1 MAALRWSSAWKI
13 STREMQAAR
22 AKFAFVLLSVAI
34 GVAALTGVRSFSS
47 SFRRT
52 LLTEARTIM
61 AADLAARMSTSPS
74 SSEQQQLDAMKQQG
88 VQMTQVTEMISM
100 AAANSGNPV
109 LVSIKAVDPAAY
121 PYYGSVTLEPAGSLR
136 KVLTDES
143 VVVAPELLIRT
154 QTNVGDSLRLNG
166 KEFRI
171 AAVIREE
178 PDRLSNSM
186 GIGLRVMM
194 TQQGMQSTGL
204 FAPNGNYTRRYL
216 FTLPVRSDSAVAAAK
231 KQLEAALPQALIS
244 DYREASPAL
253 TQGLDRATDLLS
265 LMSLV
270 AMVLGAIGV
279 GMSMR
284 AHLQQR
290 MDSIAIMK
298 SLGASSAQIIKI
310 YLLQTLLL
318 GAVGALLGVLL
329 GLGVQI
335 TLPLILEKLIHVAP
349 AFHLEPGA
357 IATGFAT
364 GLLTTLLF
372 TLPPLLDIRSV
383 RPASIFRRAVE
394 NGGSTSAY
402 TALDFRGF
410 RRFVHW
416 LDSLPR
422 RTTAWAR
429 QHRLQIVAGLILFAG
444 LAGIA
449 TILSDSALV
458 GRWFVVGLA
467 VTVGTALGMAALLL
481 VALRA
486 ILRGTRLR
494 LPQVVRQGFANLY
507 RPGNQTAAVLAALG
521 TGVMLVASVFF
532 FQHAIVTDLRL
543 TSGNNLPNIFLM
555 GITPDQ
561 VDGMRSLLATQPGV
575 RGTPDMIPAIAAHI
589 VSINGVAAKDVKL
602 KNYPRRMMQRV
613 QLSWSDP
620 LPPGIKVLKGSWWP
634 AGTKATQL
642 AIGPKEAE
650 RLGMQLGSHI
660 VFGVEDQQIDAVVS
674 TIIQSDGQHGAS
686 RVEFLLPQAALA
698 GLPAMWFGGVHVD
711 PPQVAGVQRALY
723 AAYPSVT
730 VIDVADA
737 METIRTMVL
746 QITHI
751 VQFLAAFSIF
761 AGVVVLASSV
771 AGTRYRRL
779 REIVVLKTL
788 GATRARIATI
798 FSVEFAVLGL
808 LAGSIGV
815 IFATLLTRVLLPK
828 MNIDFHVQWGAA
840 VLTVVLAM
848 IVTNGAG
855 WVASFRLLGQKPL
868 QVLREE

>member
-13 STREMQAAR
+13 STREMHAAR
-22 AKFAFVLLSVAI
+22 AKFVFVLLSVAI
-34 GVAALTGVRSFSS
+34 GVAALTGVRSFSA
-47 SFRRT
+47 SFRRS

-61 AADLAARMSTSPS
+61 AADLSARMAAAPGT
-74 SSEQQQLDAMKQQG
+74 SEQRQLDAMAQG
-88 VQMTQVTEMISM
+88 GMQMTQVTEMISM
-100 AAANSGNPV
+100 ASPANSNNPV
-109 LVSIKAVDPAAY
+109 LVSLKAVDPTRY
-121 PYYGSVTLEPAGSLR
+121 PFYGTVKLEPAGALSQ
-136 KVLTDES
+136 VLTDDS

-166 KEFRI
+166 KAFRI
-171 AAVIREE
+171 AATIRDE

-194 TQQGMQSTGL
+194 TQQGMESTGL
-204 FAPNGNYTRRYL
+204 FTPNGTYTRRYL
-216 FTLPVRSDSAVAAAK
+216 FKLPVRSDSAVAAAK
-231 KQLEAALPQALIS
+231 KELEAALPEAMIL

-253 TQGLDRATDLLS
+253 TQGLDHATDLLS

-298 SLGASSAQIIKI
+298 SLGASSGQIIKI

-318 GAVGALLGVLL
+318 GTVGALLGVLL
-329 GLGVQI
+329 GLGVQFA
-335 TLPLILEKLIHVAP
+335 LPLILEKLIHVEMS
-349 AFHLEPGA
+349 FHLEFAA
-357 IATGFAT
+357 IAIGFAT

-394 NGGSTSAY
+394 EAGSK
-402 TALDFRGF
+402 DWKKRIKQN
-410 RRFVHW
+410 W
-416 LDSLPR
+416 
-422 RTTAWAR
+422 
-429 QHRLQIVAGLILFAG
+429 LQIVAGMILFAG

-449 TILSDSALV
+449 VVLSDSARV
-458 GRWFVVGLA
+458 GWWFAGGLA
-467 VTVGTALGMAALLL
+467 VTVGTAVGMAALLL
-481 VALRA
+481 KVLRA
-486 ILRGTRLR
+486 LLRVSRLR

-532 FQHAIVTDLRL
+532 FEHAIVTDLRL
-543 TSGNNLPNIFLM
+543 TSANNLPNIFLM

-561 VDGMRSLLATQPGV
+561 VDGMRALLKTQPGV
-575 RGTPDMIPAIAAHI
+575 RGTPEMIPAIAAHI
-589 VSINGVAAKDVKL
+589 VSINGVPAKEVKL

-620 LPPGIKVLKGSWWP
+620 LPPGTKVLKGSWWT
-634 AGTKATQL
+634 AGTKAAQL

-650 RLGMQLGSHI
+650 RLGVQLGSHI
-660 VFGVEDQQIDAVVS
+660 MFGVEDQQIDAMVS
-674 TIIQSDGQHGAS
+674 AIIQSDGQHGAS
-686 RVEFLLPQAALA
+686 RMEFLLPQAAVSS
-698 GLPAMWFGGVHVD
+698 LPAMWFGGVHVD
-711 PPQVAGVQRALY
+711 PPQVSTVQRALY
-723 AAYPSVT
+723 AAYPNVT
-730 VIDVADA
+730 IIDVADA
-737 METIRTMVL
+737 METIRSLVL

-840 VLTVVLAM
+840 MLTVVLAM
-848 IVTNGAG
+848 VVTNGAG
-855 WVASFRLLGQKPL
+855 WAASFRLLGQKPL
-868 QVLREE
+868 AVLREE